1 MWAVTLLLFYAAF
14 TYASYLRAVLD
25 NRSRY
30 LDLLQDGA
38 VSSNPMTTSF
48 PRKSSSSWA
57 VSFLRPVWG
66 SHPSFYAPGPG
77 MREEFP
83 QHEAVSRS
91 PTPGSPYLWNSPYK
105 YFLQNAYY
113 LNHAFHFM
121 EVKLDGKLA
130 FVTASSRGIGFGA
143 AKVMAASGA
152 DVILLSRNEENLKAA
167 KKELEKSGSDVSYI
181 VADLSKRDDLER
193 IETDGI
199 DIFFFS
205 TGGPRSGYFT
215 ELEMHD
221 WENAANILL
230 YPAVYLTKK
239 VLPGM
244 IEKKWGRIIY
254 STSVAIKEPISNIAL
269 SNVVR
274 ITMAGLVK
282 TLSKEVGKHG
292 ITVNGIMP
300 GMIETERMKKLAED
314 RAKREEISIEEAMGK
329 YAEPIPAGRL
339 GMPEEI
345 GYLAAF
351 LSSEQASYINGA
363 MIPVDGGRLNSVF

>member
-83 QHEAVSRS
+83 QHKAVSRS

-121 EVKLDGKLA
+121 EIKLDGKLA
-130 FVTASSRGIGFGA
+130 FVTASSRGIGFG
-143 AKVMAASGA
+143 
-152 DVILLSRNEENLKAA
+152 AA

-193 IETDGI
+193 IETDSI

-230 YPAVYLTKK
+230 YPAVYFTKK

-282 TLSKEVGKHG
+282 TLSREVGKHG

-314 RAKREEISIEEAMGK
+314 RAKREEISIEEAMEK

-351 LSSEQASYINGA
+351 LSSEQASYINGT